1 VPLQWRAVVRDC
13 GVYIASLVVLII
25 MLLDGKISQVESI
38 IMLSVYI
45 GYIAL
50 CAFWNK
56 IVGCVCPVKPESV
69 AAANDA
75 DDGHELLQQARDDH
89 NETTKLARKAAGA
102 AFRGGAKK
110 AIAMQRLR
118 AHTDMTKANTHLLKA
133 SSAEIVTPVSASLR
147 KERRETMQL
156 SAPAAAAPMDE
167 EKGGLVEK
175 EDGGAHDEHGEE
187 HHEHPGLCDI
197 PETSGGRVAWAV
209 SFPLMFIFTFTV
221 PDCKPGKHPSLYP
234 LTFILCIV
242 RLHHP
247 QPRRA
252 VLAPMIVGS
261 INRPNPCRCG
271 WASWS
276 RSWSSTPA
284 SSARCSAS
292 RRVSSG

>member
-1 VPLQWRAVVRDC
+1 MINWQ
-13 GVYIASLVVLII
+13 I
-25 MLLDGKISQVESI
+25 ESI

-45 GYIAL
+45 GYIIL

-56 IVGCVCPVKPESV
+56 IVQSVCPVKQESLD
-69 AAANDA
+69 AANDT

-89 NETTKLARKAAGA
+89 NQTTKLARKAAGA

-118 AHTDMTKANTHLLKA
+118 AHTDLTKANTHLLKA
-133 SSAEIVTPVSASLR
+133 SSAEIVTPVSASHR
-147 KERRETMQL
+147 KSARKETMQL
-156 SAPAAAAPMDE
+156 SASMAAAAMDE

-175 EDGGAHDEHGEE
+175 EDGGHDEHGEE

-234 LTFILCIV
+234 LTFVLCIV

-252 VLAPMIVGS
+252 VLAPMIPVDS
-261 INRPNPCRCG
+261 CLAPFLH
-271 WASWS
+271 
-276 RSWSSTPA
+276 TF
-284 SSARCSAS
+284 
-292 RRVSSG
+292 